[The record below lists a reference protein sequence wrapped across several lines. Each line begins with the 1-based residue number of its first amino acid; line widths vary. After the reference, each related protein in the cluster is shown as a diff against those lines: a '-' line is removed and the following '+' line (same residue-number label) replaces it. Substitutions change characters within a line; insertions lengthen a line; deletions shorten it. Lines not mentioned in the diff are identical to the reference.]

1 MRHKADVLAD
11 PAISVSLANFGR
23 VQLRAAIDAAWAA
36 GAGGEG
42 RGPPDGGQPCVRQG
56 RHGAPEP
63 HGSAF
68 VMLGSVGRPLDFIA
82 PALKH
87 AADMFAPALQHAFAN
102 FVAEFQQ
109 AVAKPSAPAQTAPA
123 QAAPSPSRAS
133 ATASAATRSAGEQ
146 INNLGPGASLT
157 IGCDKGRAQVRCHNP
172 FVGGAHATIARNI
185 LGNLSV
191 TNVSGLQTSV
201 ERNGRS
207 IPVAKNAMEFLLP
220 GDVIRLGGARGETF
234 RVPPAGAH
242 SAGTHSAGTRPAG
255 PAGVPGKAAAPAPE
269 AGIGTAHGAAGRPAT
284 PAKTAPAPSSPIVTG
299 PAGQQRSV
307 VARIRQLAAT
317 NDSFIVGSKR
327 DMTGVCANNRHV
339 SLRHARV
346 FHDAR
351 GTLRV
356 EDLNSAKGTVIERGD
371 KTIKVKPGQTPELLP
386 GDILRLGG
394 GSGLGFKL

>member
-1 MRHKADVLAD
+1 
-11 PAISVSLANFGR
+11 
-23 VQLRAAIDAAWAA
+23 
-36 GAGGEG
+36 
-42 RGPPDGGQPCVRQG
+42 
-56 RHGAPEP
+56 
-63 HGSAF
+63 
-68 VMLGSVGRPLDFIA
+68 MLGSVGRPLDFIA

-109 AVAKPSAPAQTAPA
+109 AVAKPSEPRHEATASAPA
-123 QAAPSPSRAS
+123 QAGPSSSRAS
-133 ATASAATRSAGEQ
+133 ATAGTSATTRSAGEQ
-146 INNLGPGASLT
+146 INNLGPGATLT
-157 IGCDKGRAQVRCHNP
+157 IGCDKGRAQVCCHNP

-185 LGNLSV
+185 LDNLSV

-234 RVPPAGAH
+234 RVP

-255 PAGVPGKAAAPAPE
+255 PAGVPVKAAAPAPE
-269 AGIGTAHGAAGRPAT
+269 AGIGTAYGAAGRPAT
-284 PAKTAPAPSSPIVTG
+284 PGKTAPTPSSPIVTG

-327 DMTGVCANNRHV
+327 DTTGVCANNRHV

-346 FHDAR
+346 FHDAH

-356 EDLNSAKGTVIERGD
+356 EDLHSAKGTVIERGD
-371 KTIKVKPGQTPELLP
+371 KTIKVKPGQTPRLLP

-394 GSGLGFKL
+394 GGGLGFKL